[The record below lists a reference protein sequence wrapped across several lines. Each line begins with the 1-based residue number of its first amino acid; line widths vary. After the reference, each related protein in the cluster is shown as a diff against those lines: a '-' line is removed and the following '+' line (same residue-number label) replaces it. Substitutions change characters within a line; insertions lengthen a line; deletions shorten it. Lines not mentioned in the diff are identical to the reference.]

1 MVVVKDKLTKLA
13 DWLNAEID
21 KEYEM
26 MPLSNMDSIRK
37 NAYAY
42 GLQKALYGI
51 ENIIAGREFNDY
63 GE

>member
-1 MVVVKDKLTKLA
+1 MVVVKDKLNKLA

-26 MPLSNMDSIRK
+26 MPLSNMDTIRK

-42 GLQKALYGI
+42 GLQKALYGT
-51 ENIIAGREFNDY
+51 F
-63 GE
+63 